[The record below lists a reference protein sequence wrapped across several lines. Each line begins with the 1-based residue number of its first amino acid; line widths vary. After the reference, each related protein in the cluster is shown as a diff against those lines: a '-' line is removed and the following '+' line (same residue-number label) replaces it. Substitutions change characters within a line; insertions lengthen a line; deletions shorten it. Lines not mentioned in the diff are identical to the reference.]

1 MYEACI
7 IYVQQFDVNVNKVN
21 ISKGCK
27 IIVVPILVYGDE
39 NWCLQNIFK
48 E

>member
-21 ISKGCK
+21 SKECK
-27 IIVVPILVYGDE
+27 IIVVPILVYGYE
-39 NWCLQNIFK
+39 NWCLTK
-48 E
+48 HL